1 MARNW
6 DELTSEEIEDIRTA
20 AGHFYTQVTEAY
32 DEFQKMLDFDE

>member
-6 DELTSEEIEDIRTA
+6 NALTDEDVEEIRIA

-32 DEFQKMLDFDE
+32 DDFKKMLDFDE

>member
-20 AGHFYTQVTEAY
+20 AGHFYTQVIDAYNELQEA
-32 DEFQKMLDFDE
+32 LNFD

>member
-20 AGHFYTQVTEAY
+20 AGHFYAQVTDAYNELQEA
-32 DEFQKMLDFDE
+32 LNFD